1 MEAYLSHAFS
11 KEQLQKELSNPASEF
26 YFARQGKEEIG
37 YLKVNV
43 AEAQNEYQQEN
54 ALEIERIYVKREFQ
68 GRKIGQL
75 LFEKGIALARKKHV
89 DFVWLGVWEENSK
102 AIQFYEKNGFKAFD
116 RHSFMLGSD
125 EQTDIL
131 MKFSLT

>member
-1 MEAYLSHAFS
+1 MDSVTIHRVTLTELELLRQIGRDTFAETFAAQNTPQDMEAYLSHAFS

-54 ALEIERIYVKREFQ
+54 ALEIERIYVLAETRGK
-68 GRKIGQL
+68 GIGSL
-75 LFEKGIALARKKHV
+75 LFEHTCQLAKSKGLSCI
-89 DFVWLGVWEENSK
+89 WLGV
-102 AIQFYEKNGFKAFD
+102 F
-116 RHSFMLGSD
+116 L
-125 EQTDIL
+125 
-131 MKFSLT
+131 

>member
-26 YFARQGKEEIG
+26 YFARQGKVEIG
-37 YLKVNV
+37 YLKVNTG
-43 AEAQNEYQQEN
+43 EAQNEYQQES
-54 ALEIERIYVKREFQ
+54 ALEIERIYVKKEYQ

-102 AIQFYEKNGFKAFD
+102 AI
-116 RHSFMLGSD
+116 
-125 EQTDIL
+125 
-131 MKFSLT
+131 